1 MLLYDGCSYAFQ
13 WDLNISVVVPKA
25 IEGQDIEFSFSQDE
39 NTATTK
45 AYLKNDLIVA
55 DIPNFLLKRNGFLN
69 VYHILEDENGNRTI
83 WRCQL
88 RILKKEKPDD
98 YPGSWEEEREW
109 DSLNKRVTELEKN
122 QVQDTDTQYKLEANS
137 NNARKFYLYSKEK
150 DDTTWNTTPVS
161 TITIPAST
169 LATGT
174 SNGTVKFNGEDIAV
188 KGLGS
193 AAYEANTAFDKAGA
207 ASAVLGTPGDITSIT
222 TVYGAKAAATESAS
236 KAEQAQKIAQS
247 VRDDADAGKFNGV
260 QGPQGDR
267 GAEG

>member
-1 MLLYDGCSYAFQ
+1 M
-13 WDLNISVVVPKA
+13 
-25 IEGQDIEFSFSQDE
+25 
-39 NTATTK
+39 
-45 AYLKNDLIVA
+45 
-55 DIPNFLLKRNGFLN
+55 
-69 VYHILEDENGNRTI
+69 YHILEDEKGNRTI
-83 WRCQL
+83 WRGQL

-98 YPGSWEEEREW
+98 YPGSWEEEKEW

-150 DDTTWNTTPVS
+150 DDTTWNATPVS

-207 ASAVLGTPGDITSIT
+207 ASAVLGTPGDTASTT
-222 TVYGAKAAATESAS
+222 TVYGAKAAAAPPTPPHWPETPAMRSS
-236 KAEQAQKIAQS
+236 L
-247 VRDDADAGKFNGV
+247 
-260 QGPQGDR
+260 
-267 GAEG
+267 